1 MFDRI
6 YFPNLFSK
14 FSTVLI
20 LALLLFAASCT
31 TSHKV
36 KNSAKN
42 AINLDTI
49 SINATKEK
57 GIYHG
62 SETRL
67 SDIIHT
73 RIEVKFDWAKQYLY
87 GKAYITAKPYFYP
100 LNTVRLNARG
110 MDINEVDLLNGETK
124 IKANYVYKGDVLLIT
139 LDKEYS
145 SKDTFKLFID
155 YTAKPN
161 ELKTKGGSEAIKD
174 DKGLYFINPEGTDKN
189 KPMQIWTQGE
199 TQSNSVWFPCVDSPN
214 EKMTNEV
221 FITVDRKY
229 TTLSN
234 GALFSQT
241 ENADGTRT
249 DYWRMSLPHST
260 YLVMMAIGEFSIVK
274 DHWRDREV
282 NYYMEKEFE
291 PYAKNIFGNTP
302 EMIEAFSKKL
312 GVNYPWNKYSQII
325 VRDYV
330 SGAMENTTA
339 TLHGDF
345 MNQTDRE
352 LLDRNYEDVISHEL
366 FHQWFGDLVTCESW
380 SNIPLNESFADY
392 GEYIWREFKYGRDEA
407 DALRHKSLN
416 KYFRNSK
423 GQQTDIVR
431 YFYNKQEDLFDVHT
445 YEKGGC
451 VLHML
456 RKYVGDEAFYTA
468 LKLYLET
475 NKFGNAEM
483 ADLRMAFEKVTGED
497 LNWFFNQW
505 FFASGHPEL
514 VITHQYDTTTQKYT
528 VTIEQKQNLKTTPLY
543 KIPMDIDIYSGEK
556 TERKRIVLEE
566 QKQNFEFALA
576 SKPDF
581 VNVDAEKMLLGIKT
595 ESGKNSSDYSFQFF
609 HAPLYEDKSEAL
621 KELFKTPKSNEYKKC
636 IFSALSDKCWEIRM
650 LALSGLEEIMDSN
663 RDTIKSKLITLARND
678 SKATIRSAALALLS
692 GSYND
697 NDLMLLYKDALSD
710 RSFTVMSDALAAIAK
725 HDSAEAIRI
734 APTFENEKNKQLL
747 TELMD
752 IYTRNGTDANND
764 FFIKAVN
771 QFTGY
776 WKITYVSMYADFLKR
791 CSDESI
797 NKALPIIESIARDA
811 DKYINFGGQRA
822 MKDIVEMYQEREK
835 KLAVKLKSAAI
846 ADQSVINAEITQVK
860 NQQKKINNLLDSMQ
874 QKK

>member
-528 VTIEQKQNLKTTPLY
+528 VTIEQK
-543 KIPMDIDIYSGEK
+543 
-556 TERKRIVLEE
+556 
-566 QKQNFEFALA
+566 
-576 SKPDF
+576 
-581 VNVDAEKMLLGIKT
+581 
-595 ESGKNSSDYSFQFF
+595 
-609 HAPLYEDKSEAL
+609 
-621 KELFKTPKSNEYKKC
+621 
-636 IFSALSDKCWEIRM
+636 
-650 LALSGLEEIMDSN
+650 
-663 RDTIKSKLITLARND
+663 
-678 SKATIRSAALALLS
+678 
-692 GSYND
+692 
-697 NDLMLLYKDALSD
+697 
-710 RSFTVMSDALAAIAK
+710 
-725 HDSAEAIRI
+725 
-734 APTFENEKNKQLL
+734 
-747 TELMD
+747 
-752 IYTRNGTDANND
+752 
-764 FFIKAVN
+764 
-771 QFTGY
+771 
-776 WKITYVSMYADFLKR
+776 
-791 CSDESI
+791 
-797 NKALPIIESIARDA
+797 
-811 DKYINFGGQRA
+811 
-822 MKDIVEMYQEREK
+822 
-835 KLAVKLKSAAI
+835 
-846 ADQSVINAEITQVK
+846 
-860 NQQKKINNLLDSMQ
+860 
-874 QKK
+874 